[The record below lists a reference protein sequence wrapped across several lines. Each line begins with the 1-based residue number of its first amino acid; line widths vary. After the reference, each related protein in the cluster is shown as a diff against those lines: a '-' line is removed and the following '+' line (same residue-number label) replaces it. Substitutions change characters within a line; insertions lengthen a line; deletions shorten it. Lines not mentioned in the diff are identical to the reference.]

1 MGQKYDKIRHKQVV
15 LLERR
20 VAFKRDFLWSL
31 FCMMVC
37 STPGFSAITSKEY
50 VDTHVKNQVSTLATK
65 AELTSGLAGKQ
76 AAGNYA
82 LKSEIPTVPTKVSA
96 LTNDSGFITS
106 SVLAGYAKTTDIPS
120 VPSAVSELA
129 NDSGYITN
137 SALSGYA
144 KTADLPTVPT
154 KVSAFTNDAGYATT
168 NAMNTALSGKVDTG
182 ALTAYALKTDLP
194 TKTSQLTN
202 DSGFITSSALAG
214 YAKTT
219 DIPTVPTKTSQ
230 LANDSGFITAADV
243 SVPTKTSQLTNDS
256 GFITAADIPEFP
268 ESTDMSGYVSKT
280 GTNEMGGNYTV
291 TGSFKVPTPAL
302 PTE

>member
-1 MGQKYDKIRHKQVV
+1 MAF
-15 LLERR
+15 RR
-20 VAFKRDFLWSL
+20 AFLWSL

-106 SVLAGYAKTTDIPS
+106 SALAGYAKTTDIPS

-154 KVSAFTNDAGYATT
+154 KVSEFTNDAGYVK
-168 NAMNTALSGKVDTG
+168 SSE
-182 ALTAYALKTDLP
+182 LP
-194 TKTSQLTN
+194 T
-202 DSGFITSSALAG
+202 
-214 YAKTT
+214 
-219 DIPTVPTKTSQ
+219 
-230 LANDSGFITAADV
+230 
-243 SVPTKTSQLTNDS
+243 VPTKTSQLTNDS